1 MLDREVEPMVFAWLV
16 LGVILLAVEI
26 HHFAFYSLF
35 AAAGC
40 FAATVL
46 AVFFPSAIPLQV
58 VTAVA
63 VATLGIIAVR
73 PMMSRR
79 FHQRTQPG
87 ALGRGVAGTLVGE
100 EVLTLDEVGDIR
112 RVGHVRLAGE
122 RWLATSGSGSV
133 IPGGTKV
140 LVTAVEGTTLI
151 VWPVDGSPSLPHPH
165 IEETPDRAE
174 KENP

>member
-1 MLDREVEPMVFAWLV
+1 MVIAWLI

-40 FAATVL
+40 FAATLVAL
-46 AVFFPSAIPLQV
+46 FLPGAIPLQV
-58 VTAVA
+58 ATAVVVAA
-63 VATLGIIAVR
+63 VGIVAVR
-73 PMMSRR
+73 PLVSKR
-79 FHQRTQPG
+79 FHLHTEHG
-87 ALGRGVAGTLVGE
+87 TLGRGVAGTLVGE
-100 EVLTLDEVGDIR
+100 EVLTLDEVGDID

-140 LVTAVEGTTLI
+140 LVTAVEGTTLV
-151 VWPVDGSPSLPHPH
+151 VWPLDGTVALPEPRP
-165 IEETPDRAE
+165 EQTPDRAD